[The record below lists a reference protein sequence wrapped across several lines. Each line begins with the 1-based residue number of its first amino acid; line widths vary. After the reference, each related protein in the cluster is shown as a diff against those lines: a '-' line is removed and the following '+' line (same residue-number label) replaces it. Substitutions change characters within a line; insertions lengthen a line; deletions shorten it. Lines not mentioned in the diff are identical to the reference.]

1 MLETNEGLTLD
12 GLTETDKQKLL
23 FEQQKKTLDLFL
35 ERRAITKEQYDL
47 SLNTLVEKMEL

>member
-23 FEQQKKTLDLFL
+23 FEQQKKHLICFL
-35 ERRAITKEQYDL
+35 NAEQ
-47 SLNTLVEKMEL
+47 